1 MKEAQAWLALATDA
15 AFSPGAY
22 LGCARPSRST
32 ARRSAS

>member
-1 MKEAQAWLALATDA
+1 VKEAQAWLALAIAA
-15 AFSPGAY
+15 AFSTGAY